1 DRLLDGVVLSM
12 RRTRCAPRR
21 QRIDLTDT
29 LWLPVEMTMSG
40 ISRRIFLSHS
50 AVAAATLV
58 GPALSRAYAAPPAG
72 RRIALS
78 GYDPVS
84 YFTDGRPEKGSDAFW
99 FAFDDAVYLFRS
111 AEHRTMFAADP
122 ERYAPQYDGFCAAG
136 VSKGYKVEPD
146 PEAWVIAN
154 GKLYVLSLK

>member
-1 DRLLDGVVLSM
+1 MPS
-12 RRTRCAPRR
+12 
-21 QRIDLTDT
+21 
-29 LWLPVEMTMSG
+29 
-40 ISRRIFLSHS
+40 ISRRILLSHGV
-50 AVAAATLV
+50 VAATALV
-58 GPALSRAYAAPPAG
+58 GPALGRAYAAPPAG

-78 GYDPVS
+78 GYDPVA

-111 AEHRTMFAADP
+111 ANHQAMFAADP

-154 GKLYVLSLK
+154 GKLYVLMLKERVPDFQRDTAAFVDKAEANWPQLRNAPIRPR